1 MSTEPPSAKRVPH
14 ERVFHGDTVIDEYAW
29 LADKDDPDT
38 IAYLKAENAY
48 TEAATA
54 GLSWMADQIFA
65 EIKARTQESDLSVPV
80 RKGGWWQ
87 YARTVE
93 GQQYAVHCRRAV
105 RPGEVTPPLA
115 AGGQPLDG
123 EEVLLDGNE
132 LAAGAGF
139 FALGAYQPS
148 PDWRWLAYST
158 DFSGD
163 ERFTI
168 RIKDLASGDLL
179 PDEIPGAFYGC
190 SWSLDGSALF
200 YVTTDD
206 AWRSCRVWRHRV
218 GTPADQDVIV
228 FEEADERFHI
238 GVGTTRSERYVVIR
252 TASVL
257 TSEVW
262 LIDAAAPES
271 EPVVVTPRRQGVDYS
286 VDHAG
291 DRLLILHNQDA
302 ENFELATAPLS
313 APAQWTALIP
323 HRADTRLLE
332 AAAFAEFIVVYLR
345 RDGLT
350 GLRILP
356 ADGSGQRDLRFAEP
370 IYRVAPGPN
379 PEYDSSR
386 FRLSYTS
393 LVTPGSVYD
402 CDMATG
408 ELTLL
413 KRQPVLP
420 SPSGEPYRPEDY
432 AQYREWA
439 VAADGTR
446 IPISLV
452 CREGTPRDGSAP
464 CLLYGYGSYEIS
476 RDPAFSIPVL
486 SLLDRGFVYAIAH
499 VRGGGEMGR
508 AWYTG
513 GKLLHKRNTFTDF
526 IACAEH
532 LERSGWTSASRL
544 VARGGSAGGLLMG
557 AVANLAPRDFGG
569 IVAQVPFV
577 DALSTILDP
586 SLPLTVTEWEEWG
599 DPLHDPAVYAY
610 MKSYTPYENVTGQVY
625 PPVFALGGLNDTR
638 VTYHEPAKWIARL
651 RAVAKG
657 GPFLLKIE
665 MAAGH
670 GGRSGRY
677 DAWRE
682 EALVLAWVVETAGG
696 PVTSADGPVTSAG
709 GSEAPARGSIV
720 PPSPPRPGT
729 RR

>member
-1 MSTEPPSAKRVPH
+1 MSIEPPSAKEIPH
-14 ERVFHGDTVIDEYAW
+14 ERTYHGDTVIDEYAW
-29 LADKDDPDT
+29 LADKGDPDT

-48 TEAATA
+48 TDAATA
-54 GLSWMADQIFA
+54 GLTTLQEQIFA

-80 RKGGWWQ
+80 RKGDWWQ

-93 GQQYAVHCRRAV
+93 GQQYALHCRRAV
-105 RPGEVTPPLA
+105 RPGEVLPPVA
-115 AGGQPLDG
+115 EDGQPLDG

-168 RIKDLASGDLL
+168 RIKDLATGALL
-179 PDEIPGAFYGC
+179 PDEIPGTYYGC
-190 SWSLDGSALF
+190 SWSLDGSVLF
-200 YVTTDD
+200 YVTVND
-206 AWRSCRVWRHRV
+206 AWRPYRVWRHRV
-218 GTPADQDVIV
+218 GTPASQDVMV
-228 FEEADERFHI
+228 FEEADERFNVD
-238 GVGTTRSERYVVIR
+238 VGRTRSDRYTVIR
-252 TASVL
+252 SASVL

-262 LIDAAAPES
+262 LLDAATPEG
-271 EPVVVTPRRQGVDYS
+271 EFAVVVPRRQGVDYA

-291 DRLLILHNQDA
+291 DRLLILHNDHA
-302 ENFELATAPLS
+302 ENFELATAPL
-313 APAQWTALIP
+313 ADPAVWTPLVP
-323 HRADTRLLE
+323 HRADTRLLGM
-332 AAAFAEFIVVYLR
+332 AAFADFIMVYLR

-350 GLRILP
+350 GLRILGS
-356 ADGSGQRDLRFAEP
+356 DGTERDLRWPEP
-370 IYRVAPGPN
+370 IYLVAPGSN

-432 AQYREWA
+432 EQHREWA
-439 VAADGTR
+439 VATDGAR
-446 IPISLV
+446 VPISLV
-452 CREGTPRDGSAP
+452 RRKSTPRDGSAP

-476 RDPAFSIPVL
+476 RDPVFSIPVL

-499 VRGGGEMGR
+499 VRGGGELGR
-508 AWYTG
+508 AWYND
-513 GKLLHKRNTFTDF
+513 GKLLHKKNTFTDF
-526 IACAEH
+526 AACAEH
-532 LERSGWTSASRL
+532 LSAAGWTAPDRL

-557 AVANLAPRDFGG
+557 AVANLAPRDFAG
-569 IVAQVPFV
+569 IVAHVPFV
-577 DALSTILDP
+577 DALNTILDP

-599 DPLHDPAVYAY
+599 DPLHDPRVYAY

-625 PPVFALGGLNDTR
+625 PPIFALGGLNDTR

-651 RAVAKG
+651 RAVGKG

-665 MAAGH
+665 MEAGH

-682 EALVLAWVVETAGG
+682 EALVLAWVIQTATAGTG
-696 PVTSADGPVTSAG
+696 
-709 GSEAPARGSIV
+709 R
-720 PPSPPRPGT
+720 
-729 RR
+729 

>member
-1 MSTEPPSAKRVPH
+1 MSIEPPSAKQIPQDRTY
-14 ERVFHGDTVIDEYAW
+14 HGDTVVDEYAW
-29 LADKDDPDT
+29 LADKDNPDT

-48 TEAATA
+48 TDAATA
-54 GLSWMADQIFA
+54 GLGSLQEQIFA

-80 RKGGWWQ
+80 RKGDWWQ
-87 YARTVE
+87 YARTVA

-105 RPGEVTPPLA
+105 RPGEVIPPMA
-115 AGGQPLDG
+115 EDGQPLDG
-123 EEVLLDGNE
+123 EEVLLDENE

-148 PDWRWLAYST
+148 EDWRWLAYST
-158 DFSGD
+158 NFSGD

-168 RIKDLASGDLL
+168 QIKDLATGALL
-179 PDEIPGAFYGC
+179 PDEITGAFYGC
-190 SWSLDGSALF
+190 TWSLDGSALF
-200 YVTTDD
+200 YVTVDD
-206 AWRSCRVWRHRV
+206 AWRPYRVWRHRV
-218 GTPADQDVIV
+218 GTPGDQDVIV
-228 FEEADERFHI
+228 FEEPDRRFNV
-238 GVGTTRSERYVVIR
+238 GVGSTRSERYLVIR
-252 TASVL
+252 SSSVL
-257 TSEVW
+257 TSEIW
-262 LIDAAAPES
+262 LLDAATPDGEFT
-271 EPVVVTPRRQGVDYS
+271 VVRPRTQGVDYD
-286 VDHAG
+286 VDHQG
-291 DRLLILHNQDA
+291 DRLLILHNDHA
-302 ENFELATAPLS
+302 ENFEIATAPLS
-313 APAQWTALIP
+313 DPADWTLLVP
-323 HRADTRLLE
+323 HRTDTRLLSM
-332 AAAFAEFIVVYLR
+332 AAFAKFIVIYFR

-350 GLRILP
+350 GLRILSENGEREI
-356 ADGSGQRDLRFAEP
+356 AFDEP

-379 PEYDSSR
+379 PEYDSTR

-432 AQYREWA
+432 QQHREWA
-439 VAADGTR
+439 VATDGTR

-452 CREGTPRDGSAP
+452 SRKDTPRDGSAP
-464 CLLYGYGSYEIS
+464 CLLSGYGSYEIS
-476 RDPAFSIPVL
+476 RDPGFSIPVL

-499 VRGGGEMGR
+499 IRGGGEMGR
-508 AWYTG
+508 SWYTD
-513 GKLLHKRNTFTDF
+513 GKLLHKKNTFTDF

-557 AVANLAPRDFGG
+557 AVANLAPQDFAG

-577 DALSTILDP
+577 DALNTILDP

-599 DPLHDPAVYAY
+599 DPLHDPQVYAY
-610 MKSYTPYENVTGQVY
+610 MRSYTPYENVTGQVY
-625 PPVFALGGLNDTR
+625 PPIFALGGLNDTR

-651 RAVAKG
+651 RATAQG

-665 MAAGH
+665 MEAGH

-682 EALVLAWVVETAGG
+682 EALVLAWIIQTASGQ
-696 PVTSADGPVTSAG
+696 T
-709 GSEAPARGSIV
+709 GS
-720 PPSPPRPGT
+720 
-729 RR
+729 

>member
-14 ERVFHGDTVIDEYAW
+14 KRTYHGDTVVDEYAW

-38 IAYLKAENAY
+38 LAYLKAENAY

-54 GLSWMADQIFA
+54 RLGPLEDQIYA

-105 RPGEVTPPLA
+105 RPGEVIPPLA
-115 AGGQPLDG
+115 ENGQPLDG
-123 EEVLLDGNE
+123 EEVLLDENE

-148 PDWRWLAYST
+148 EDWHWLAYST
-158 DFSGD
+158 NFSGD

-168 RIKDLASGDLL
+168 QIKDLATGALL
-179 PDEIPGAFYGC
+179 PDEITGAFYGC
-190 SWSLDGSALF
+190 TWSLDGSALF
-200 YVTTDD
+200 YVTVDD
-206 AWRSCRVWRHRV
+206 AWRPYRVWRHRV

-228 FEEADERFHI
+228 FEEPDRRFNV
-238 GVGTTRSERYVVIR
+238 GVGSTRSERFLMI
-252 TASVL
+252 TSSSVL

-262 LIDAAAPES
+262 LLDAATPDGEFT
-271 EPVVVTPRRQGVDYS
+271 VVKPRAQGVDYD
-286 VDHAG
+286 VDHQG
-291 DRLLILHNQDA
+291 DRLLILHNDHA
-302 ENFELATAPLS
+302 ENFEIATAPLS
-313 APAQWTALIP
+313 DPADWTPLVP
-323 HRADTRLLE
+323 HRTDTRLLGL
-332 AAAFAEFIVVYLR
+332 AAFAEYIVVYLR

-350 GLRILP
+350 GLRILR
-356 ADGSGQRDLRFAEP
+356 ADGAGDRDLHFDEP
-370 IYRVAPGPN
+370 VYRVAPGPN
-379 PEYDSSR
+379 PEYDSTR

-432 AQYREWA
+432 QEYREWA
-439 VAADGTR
+439 VATDGTR

-452 CREGTPRDGSAP
+452 CRQGTPRDGSAP
-464 CLLYGYGSYEIS
+464 CLLAGYGSYEIS
-476 RDPAFSIPVL
+476 RDPGFSIPVL

-508 AWYTG
+508 AWYTN
-513 GKLLHKRNTFTDF
+513 GKLLHKKNTFTDF
-526 IACAEH
+526 IACAEY
-532 LERSGWTSASRL
+532 LAAQGWTSASRL

-557 AVANLAPRDFGG
+557 AVANLAPQDFAG

-577 DALSTILDP
+577 DALNTILDP

-599 DPLHDPAVYAY
+599 DPLHDPQVYAY
-610 MKSYTPYENVTGQVY
+610 MKSYTPYENVTGQAY
-625 PPVFALGGLNDTR
+625 PPIFALGGLNDTR

-651 RAVAKG
+651 RARAHG

-665 MAAGH
+665 MEAGH

-677 DAWRE
+677 DAWHE
-682 EALVLAWVVETAGG
+682 EALVLAWVIQTAL
-696 PVTSADGPVTSAG
+696 SS
-709 GSEAPARGSIV
+709 
-720 PPSPPRPGT
+720 PPSPT
-729 RR
+729 